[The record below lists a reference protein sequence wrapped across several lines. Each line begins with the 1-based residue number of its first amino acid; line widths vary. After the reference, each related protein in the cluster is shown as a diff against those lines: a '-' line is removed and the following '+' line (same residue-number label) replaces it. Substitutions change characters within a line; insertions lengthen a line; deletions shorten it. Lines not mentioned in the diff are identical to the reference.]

1 MQDQL
6 NSAPKLGEPGAG
18 LPFHEWF
25 VAKYLLFPHR
35 FRTISNAQAISNF
48 AEESKNILQIVSRL
62 TDAELLE
69 KRLIKRLR
77 GLEDNSRYWSI
88 AMAIEHM
95 IIAGTSLRG
104 VIVALS
110 NGRADLP
117 ESTIA
122 GLKPN
127 PEISAEGLIERF
139 EQMTQKFVR
148 TAEGAKVGA
157 FPNTTYGHPWFGPL
171 NAEQWL
177 IFAGAHQNVHR
188 NQIEEIARILR
199 SENKS

>member
-6 NSAPKLGEPGAG
+6 NSAPKLGDPGAG
-18 LPFHEWF
+18 LPFYEWF
-25 VAKYLLFPHR
+25 IAKYLLFPQR
-35 FRTISNAQAISNF
+35 FRTIDNEQAIANF

-62 TDAELLE
+62 NDAELLE

-88 AMAIEHM
+88 AMALEHM

-104 VIVALS
+104 VIIALS
-110 NGRADLP
+110 SGRTDLP

-122 GLKPN
+122 GLKPS

-139 EQMTQKFVR
+139 EQMTQKFIR
-148 TAEGAKVGA
+148 AAEVAKVDA
-157 FPNTTYGHPWFGPL
+157 FPKITYSHPWFGPL
-171 NAEQWL
+171 NAKQWL
-177 IFAGAHQNVHR
+177 IFAGAHQTVHR
-188 NQIEEIARILR
+188 NQIEEIARILKR
-199 SENKS
+199 EKKS

>member
-18 LPFHEWF
+18 LPFYEWF
-25 VAKYLLFPHR
+25 VAKYFLFPQR
-35 FRTISNAQAISNF
+35 FRTIDKVQAISNF
-48 AEESKNILQIVSRL
+48 AEESKNVMRIASRL

-104 VIVALS
+104 VIIALS
-110 NGRADLP
+110 NGRSDLP

-139 EQMTQKFVR
+139 QQMTEKFVR
-148 TAEGAKVGA
+148 TAEGAKVDA
-157 FPNTTYGHPWFGPL
+157 FPKITYGHPWFGPL

-177 IFAGAHQNVHR
+177 IFAGAHQTVHR

-199 SENKS
+199 KENKS